1 MRGVMRR
8 PVCLIGLAFI
18 VLIRLYLYLHPLPAA
33 ELEDANKCGV
43 ILTGQ
48 VDKKE
53 YRISNNQEILV
64 FYLKEVQVVQPQTI
78 PSEIKNVICYA
89 VDGQEPKMGSYVRVQ
104 GKLYAFDG
112 ATNPGEF
119 DARRYYQIL
128 DIQARIQNTVIVEET
143 ASYDRFRE
151 GLYRLR
157 TYLSALLDVC
167 FEEKDASIMKA
178 VLLGEKGGLD
188 EETKELYQLSG
199 IIHILSISGLH
210 ISIIGMGLFKILH
223 KVRCNKVIN
232 VILSIALMYCYG
244 IMTGMSI
251 SAYRAIMMFGIHIAA
266 GLFGRTYDML
276 TAMTIAAIS
285 VLLRQPLYLY
295 HSGFLFSFGAIL
307 AIGLFIPVVEENFSG
322 QSRTKADLR
331 FCDHKSAPGGRKPAD
346 CVQGIISRT
355 RRLISPSLAVS
366 IVTLPVYLCFYYEY
380 PLYSLFLNV
389 LLLPGMGL
397 ILSDGIFSLLTAMY
411 YLPLGSYAA
420 MPAHFLLAFYEF
432 CCSIVLRLPK
442 SRNIL
447 GRPENWQIAVYIL
460 ILCIAVRYSHKWSRL
475 MFWQW
480 ILLAL
485 LCITM
490 RYRSGLQIT
499 FLDVGQGDCI
509 YLAGEKGDRY
519 LIDGGSSSKSDVG
532 TYQILPF
539 LKEEGADTLDAVF
552 VTHMD
557 IDHYNGLQMLV
568 EEMVQ
573 NGVVIENLILPAIGA
588 ESRGEAYA
596 ELEALALRQ
605 GISVHYIHRGET
617 LCRGNI
623 KFTCLHPEKGAEQ
636 ESNEAS
642 VVLYLEYGAFSAL
655 FTGDLEGSGEEAVRQ
670 QLKSLMT
677 EESGITVL
685 KVAHHGSRNS
695 TKEAFL
701 ETASPKL
708 AIISAGKNNRYGH
721 PHEELLDRL
730 ERTGCHIYQTK
741 VGGAVT
747 IRVTQSGRRVRVK
760 TFLGE

>member
-33 ELEDANKCGV
+33 ELENANKSGV

-53 YRISNNQEILV
+53 YRISNDQEILI

-89 VDGQEPKMGSYVRVQ
+89 EDGQEPRIGSYVRVQ

-151 GLYRLR
+151 GLYRIR

-178 VLLGEKGGLD
+178 ILLGEKGGLD
-188 EETKELYQLSG
+188 EETKKLYQLSG

-210 ISIIGMGLFKILH
+210 ISIIGMGLYKMLH
-223 KVRCNKVIN
+223 KVRCPEIIN

-244 IMTGMSI
+244 VMTGMSI
-251 SAYRAIMMFGIHIAA
+251 SAYRAIMMFGIHVAA

-276 TAMTIAAIS
+276 TAMAIAAIS
-285 VLLRQPLYLY
+285 VLFRQPLYLY

-307 AIGLFIPVVEENFSG
+307 AIGIFLPVIEENSPKKLNSFG
-322 QSRTKADLR
+322 RR
-331 FCDHKSAPGGRKPAD
+331 FVTDGHKPTG
-346 CVQGIISRT
+346 CVYDIISRT
-355 RRLISPSLAVS
+355 GKLMSTSLAVS

-389 LLLPGMGL
+389 LLLPGMGF
-397 ILSDGIFSLLTAMY
+397 ILSDGMFSLLTAMY
-411 YLPLGSYAA
+411 HLPLGRYAA
-420 MPAHFLLAFYEF
+420 VPAHFLLAFYEF
-432 CCSIVLRLPK
+432 CCSLTLRMPG

-539 LKEEGADTLDAVF
+539 LKEEGADMLDAVF

-670 QLKSLMT
+670 QLQSLMP

>member
-33 ELEDANKCGV
+33 ELENANKSGV

-53 YRISNNQEILV
+53 YRISNDQEILV

-89 VDGQEPKMGSYVRVQ
+89 EDGQEPRIGSYVRVQ

-151 GLYRLR
+151 GLYRIR

-178 VLLGEKGGLD
+178 ILLGEKGGLD
-188 EETKELYQLSG
+188 EETKKLYQLSG

-210 ISIIGMGLFKILH
+210 ISIIGMGLYKMLH
-223 KVRCNKVIN
+223 KVRCPEIIN
-232 VILSIALMYCYG
+232 VILSTALMYCYG
-244 IMTGMSI
+244 VMTGMSI
-251 SAYRAIMMFGIHIAA
+251 SAYRAIMMFGIHVAA

-276 TAMTIAAIS
+276 TAMAIAAIS
-285 VLLRQPLYLY
+285 VLFRQPLYLY

-307 AIGLFIPVVEENFSG
+307 AIGIFLPVIEENSPKKLNSFG
-322 QSRTKADLR
+322 RGFVTDG
-331 FCDHKSAPGGRKPAD
+331 HKPTG
-346 CVQGIISRT
+346 CVYDIISRT
-355 RRLISPSLAVS
+355 GKLMSTSLAVS

-389 LLLPGMGL
+389 LLLPGMGF
-397 ILSDGIFSLLTAMY
+397 ILSDGMFSLLTAMY
-411 YLPLGSYAA
+411 HLPLGRYAA
-420 MPAHFLLAFYEF
+420 VPAHFLLAFYEF
-432 CCSIVLRLPK
+432 CCSLTLRMPE

-539 LKEEGADTLDAVF
+539 LKEEGADMLDAVF

-670 QLKSLMT
+670 QLKSLMS

-760 TFLGE
+760 MFLGE

>member
-1 MRGVMRR
+1 MRGTMRR
-8 PVCLIGLAFI
+8 PVCLIGLAFV

-33 ELEDANKCGV
+33 ELEDINRSSI

-53 YRISNNQEILV
+53 YRISNDQEILV
-64 FYLKEVQVVQPQTI
+64 IYLKEVQVVHPQTI
-78 PSEIKNVICYA
+78 PSEVKNVICYA
-89 VDGQEPKMGSYVRVQ
+89 EGGQEPEMGSRVRVQ

-128 DIQARIQNTVIVEET
+128 DIQARIQNAVILEET

-151 GLYRLR
+151 GLYRFR
-157 TYLSALLDVC
+157 KYLSALLDVC
-167 FEEKDASIMKA
+167 FEEKDASVMKA

-188 EETKELYQLSG
+188 EETKQLYQLSG

-210 ISIIGMGLFKILH
+210 ISIIGMGLSKILY
-223 KVRCNKVIN
+223 KVRCPEIIN

-244 IMTGMSI
+244 VMTGMSI
-251 SAYRAIMMFGIHIAA
+251 SAYRAIMMFGIHMAA

-276 TAMTIAAIS
+276 TAMAVAAIS
-285 VLLRQPLYLY
+285 VLIRQPLYLY

-307 AIGLFIPVVEENFSG
+307 AIGLFLPTIEEYRPKELRFSG
-322 QSRTKADLR
+322 SRFFDGR
-331 FCDHKSAPGGRKPAD
+331 SAHSSKLAGCVYGILLQTRK
-346 CVQGIISRT
+346 
-355 RRLISPSLAVS
+355 LISTSLAVS

-397 ILSDGIFSLLTAMY
+397 ILSDGLFSLLAAMY

-420 MPAHFLLAFYEF
+420 VPAHFLLTFYEF
-432 CCSIVLRLPK
+432 CCSLTLRMPE

-447 GRPENWQIAVYIL
+447 GRPENWQIVLYVL
-460 ILCIAVRYSHKWSRL
+460 ILYIAVRYGHKWSRL
-475 MFWQW
+475 LFWQW

-485 LCITM
+485 LCITV
-490 RYRSGLQIT
+490 RYQSGLQIT

-509 YLAGEKGDRY
+509 YLADEKGFHY

-532 TYQILPF
+532 TWQMLPF
-539 LKEEGADTLDAVF
+539 LKEEGADMLDAVF

-557 IDHYNGLQMLV
+557 SDHYNGIHMLV
-568 EEMVQ
+568 KEMVQ
-573 NGVVIENLILPAIGA
+573 NGVTIENLILPDIGA
-588 ESRGEAYA
+588 GSRGEEYA

-617 LCRGNI
+617 LCRGNL

-670 QLKSLMT
+670 QLKDIVPGG
-677 EESGITVL
+677 GITVL
-685 KVAHHGSRNS
+685 KVAHHGSGNS

-708 AIISAGKNNRYGH
+708 ALISAGKNNRYGH
-721 PHEELLDRL
+721 PHEELMNRL
-730 ERTGCHIYQTK
+730 ERAGCYIYQTK
-741 VGGAVT
+741 ECGAVT
-747 IRVTQSGRRVRVK
+747 VQVTQGGRRVQVRG
-760 TFLGE
+760 FLRE